1 MHINFNYLSRAVFFF
16 LLFCSGCKTNS
27 IAEVPEKLTLQD
39 KKLAVVNAV
48 ADQVIE
54 TGMNL
59 AQINAVIAGANSGQ
73 TVYVQPG
80 TYTITGKIVMKAG
93 VSLVKQTTTSPIFDA
108 SGLGTLLIMNYTTD
122 LNNCTI
128 SGITFWN
135 IRFSVVSSASTTF
148 KYCIFD
154 YGKRA
159 VNTNKT
165 NNLKDAYLEFKD
177 TNLSQVSNCVFAH
190 RASDAGRGVWLKN
203 TTNSKIINNTFGN
216 GGTTGYF
223 VTAIND
229 NSQGNSLIDG
239 NVIQRNV
246 ALNAVDS
253 LTDHGLYAH
262 SFNGLTIS
270 NNTVSG
276 WPATASGGSIKA
288 RNGQNLNI
296 STNTLN
302 DSGVLLYEYISGTA
316 FPYLKNVLVTSNT
329 INMASAA
336 SDMYHGIGYYRD
348 NTTHSEYSIRIADNI
363 LPNGT
368 IYALSSNINVAD
380 FNAAGGGVYN
390 NDTATGYLLLK
401 SGISN
406 SGNY

>member
-1 MHINFNYLSRAVFFF
+1 MKIKFDHLLLAACSA
-16 LLFCSGCKTNS
+16 LLFCAGCKTDL
-27 IAEVPEKLTLQD
+27 IAEAPETLTLQD
-39 KKLAVVNAV
+39 KRIAAVNSV
-48 ADQVIE
+48 ADHVIE
-54 TGMNL
+54 TGMTL
-59 AQINAVIAGANSGQ
+59 AQMNAVIAGASSGDI
-73 TVYVQPG
+73 VYVQAG

-93 VSLVKQTTTSPIFDA
+93 VSLMKQTTTNPIFDA
-108 SGLGTLLIMNYTTD
+108 SGLSALLIMNYTTD
-122 LNNCTI
+122 MSNCI
-128 SGITFWN
+128 FSGITFWN

-159 VNTNKT
+159 INTNKT

-177 TNLSQVSNCVFAH
+177 TNLSQVSNCVFSH
-190 RASDAGRGVWLKN
+190 RAADPGRGVWVKN
-203 TTNSKIINNTFGN
+203 TTNAKIINNTFGN

-229 NSQGNSLIDG
+229 NSQSNSLIDG
-239 NVIQRNV
+239 NVVQRNTV
-246 ALNAVDS
+246 LNTVDS
-253 LTDHGLYAH
+253 LTDHGMYAH

-276 WPATASGGSIKA
+276 WPANASGGSIKA
-288 RNGQNLNI
+288 RNGQNLSISANI
-296 STNTLN
+296 LN
-302 DSGVLLYEYISGTA
+302 GSGILLYEYVSGTA
-316 FPYLKNVLVTSNT
+316 FPYLKNVIVANNT

-336 SDMYHGIGYYRD
+336 NDMYHGIGYYRD
-348 NTTHSEYSIRIADNI
+348 NTSHSEYSIRIADNT

-368 IYALSSNINVAD
+368 IYAMSSNINVAD

-390 NDTATGYLLLK
+390 NDTAAGYLLLK

>member
-1 MHINFNYLSRAVFFF
+1 MKINFNH
-16 LLFCSGCKTNS
+16 LLWAICFALLVCSGCKTDS
-27 IAEVPEKLTLQD
+27 MAKDLEKLEVQD
-39 KKLAVVNAV
+39 DKSTVLNAV
-48 ADQVIE
+48 ADHVIE

-59 AQINAVIAGANSGQ
+59 AQINAIIAGASSGQ

-80 TYTITGKIVMKAG
+80 TYAITGKIIMKTG
-93 VSLVKQTTTSPIFDA
+93 VSLVKQTTTNPIFDA
-108 SGLGTLLIMNYTTD
+108 SGLSALLVMNYTTD
-122 LNNCTI
+122 MSNCVI

-135 IRFSVVSSASTTF
+135 VRFSVVSSASTTF

-177 TNLSQVSNCVFAH
+177 TNLSQVSNCVFSH
-190 RASDAGRGVWLKN
+190 RAADAGRGVWVKN
-203 TTNSKIINNTFGN
+203 TTNAKIINNTFGN

-229 NSQGNSLIDG
+229 NSQSNSLIDG
-239 NVIQRNV
+239 NVMQRNV
-246 ALNAVDS
+246 ALNAIDS
-253 LTDHGLYAH
+253 LTDHGIYAH

-296 STNTLN
+296 SNNTLN
-302 DSGVLLYEYISGTA
+302 DSGILLYEYISGTA
-316 FPYLKNVLVTSNT
+316 FPYLKNVIVSNNT

-336 SDMYHGIGYYRD
+336 NDMYHGIGYYRD
-348 NTTHSEYSIRIADNI
+348 NTSHSEYSIRIADNT
-363 LPNGT
+363 LPNGA
-368 IYALSSNINVAD
+368 IYVMSANINAID
-380 FNAAGGGVYN
+380 FNAVGGGVYN
-390 NDTATGYLLLK
+390 NDIATGYLLLK
-401 SGISN
+401 TGISN

>member
-1 MHINFNYLSRAVFFF
+1 MNIKFNYLPLAVCFAM
-16 LLFCSGCKTNS
+16 LLLAGCKTNS
-27 IAEVPEKLTLQD
+27 IAEAPEKLALQG
-39 KKLAVVNAV
+39 KSLAVVNSV

-59 AQINAVIAGANSGQ
+59 AQINAVIAGATSGQ

-80 TYTITGKIVMKAG
+80 TYVITGKIVMKPG
-93 VSLVKQTTTSPIFDA
+93 VSLVKQTTANPIFDA
-108 SGLGTLLIMNYTTD
+108 SGLSTLLILNYTTD
-122 LNNCTI
+122 LSNCTI

-159 VNTNKT
+159 LGTNKT
-165 NNLKDAYLEFKD
+165 NNLKDAYIEFKD

-203 TTNSKIINNTFGN
+203 TTNTKIINNTFGN

-229 NSQGNSLIDG
+229 NSQSNSLIDG
-239 NVIQRNV
+239 NLIQRNTV
-246 ALNAVDS
+246 LNTVDS
-253 LTDHGLYAH
+253 LTDHGMYAH

-276 WPATASGGSIKA
+276 WPASGSGGSIKA

-296 STNTLN
+296 SNNTLN
-302 DSGVLLYEYISGTA
+302 DSGILLYEYISGTA
-316 FPYLKNVLVTSNT
+316 FPYLKNVIVSNNT

-336 SDMYHGIGYYRD
+336 NDMYHGIGYYRD

-368 IYALSSNINVAD
+368 IYALSSNINVTD

-390 NDTATGYLLLK
+390 NDTAAGYLLLK